1 VLWVKWFL
9 TRSSVLCLHCQHKKR
24 RLKPWLDAEL
34 FIFALLSLQIQI
46 LVPKYFQCMGQFP
59 GTLGDTF
66 LVSLLSGHAD

>member
-1 VLWVKWFL
+1 
-9 TRSSVLCLHCQHKKR
+9 
-24 RLKPWLDAEL
+24 
-34 FIFALLSLQIQI
+34 LQIQT